1 MINNLIGVSG
11 KISSGKDL
19 VTKIIQYITQ
29 KGNPSWEDYKNNY
42 HDKEFDFTPH
52 YKNIKFADKIKDI
65 TCLLLGCTRE
75 ELEDREFKEKELGE
89 EWWYWKLKVP
99 NYNSDRNEK
108 ITLKMMFNTETEA
121 WEYNDKILSYNRE
134 VCETVL
140 IKLTPRLLLQLLGTE
155 CGRNIIHPNIWIN
168 ATFADYKPQHFRT
181 VKYQGSFVEHLTTMP
196 NWIISDVRFPN
207 EVKSIK
213 DRGGILIRIIRPLTD
228 SKILSDHESENA
240 LDHYNDWDYV
250 INNDGSI
257 KGLYQEVEIILGSEL
272 QNILR

>member
-29 KGNPSWEDYKNNY
+29 KDNPSWEDYKNNY
-42 HDKEFDFTPH
+42 HDKEFDFTPR

-99 NYNSDRNEK
+99 NYNLDRNEK

-121 WEYNDKILSYNRE
+121 WEYNDKMLFYNRE
-134 VCETVL
+134 VC
-140 IKLTPRLLLQLLGTE
+140 
-155 CGRNIIHPNIWIN
+155 
-168 ATFADYKPQHFRT
+168 
-181 VKYQGSFVEHLTTMP
+181 
-196 NWIISDVRFPN
+196 
-207 EVKSIK
+207 
-213 DRGGILIRIIRPLTD
+213 
-228 SKILSDHESENA
+228 
-240 LDHYNDWDYV
+240 
-250 INNDGSI
+250 
-257 KGLYQEVEIILGSEL
+257 
-272 QNILR
+272 